1 MRGHMTCPSCGSD
14 RTRRGGAAL
23 WTVYLVL
30 IALAVPAVLVF
41 RLNAAIVAGIVIA
54 VVLAAHLLLN
64 QRVCV
69 DCGHQW
75 RMPAR
80 DDKPA

>member
-1 MRGHMTCPSCGSD
+1 MCPNCGSD
-14 RTRRGGAAL
+14 KTRRGGRTI

-30 IALAVPAVLVF
+30 IVLALVAVLVF
-41 RLNAAIVAGIVIA
+41 ELNAALVAGVMVAVVVIA
-54 VVLAAHLLLN
+54 HLVIG

-75 RMPAR
+75 QR
-80 DDKPA
+80 